1 MKIEDIAPERIMHLT
16 AEQRDTL
23 AHALAILANADR
35 LDKECKE
42 LFAQIKKNQEK
53 RGR

>member
-23 AHALAILANADR
+23 AHALAILANGEQMAE
-35 LDKECKE
+35 ECNRMI
-42 LFAQIKKNQEK
+42 AQIKKNQEK
-53 RGR
+53 YGR